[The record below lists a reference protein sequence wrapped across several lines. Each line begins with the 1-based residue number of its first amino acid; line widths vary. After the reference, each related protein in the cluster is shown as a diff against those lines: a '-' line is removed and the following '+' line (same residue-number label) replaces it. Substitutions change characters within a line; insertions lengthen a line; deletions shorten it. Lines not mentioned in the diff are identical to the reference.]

1 MSERSFPNAAADG
14 RRVAVVGAGI
24 AGLTAAHDLRRAGLT
39 PVVFEERD
47 RVGGRV
53 WTVRRGDFL
62 MDLGTAVYLGT
73 YRDAI
78 ALIDEVGLTD
88 EFVERA
94 AMGAIP
100 RDGKMHY
107 LDYSRPVRTALS
119 TGVLSPRGKLIAL
132 KLARTLVQTR
142 KSLGY
147 DSYELLADIDT
158 ETVREYCTRTLDD
171 ELLQYMGRPL
181 VSGTWVADDADT
193 SVALMLWTIR
203 NMLVPN
209 VYNLRTGVAALPEAL
224 AAQVDTR
231 LSHTV
236 RQVEDTGTEVQV
248 TYAGPDGTERTEAFA
263 GAIVAT
269 TAQPALGLYPQMDAN
284 HRTLYETARYRRLGS
299 VCLGLARRPPDP
311 ATYFL
316 VPPREDPDTIAVV
329 ADHNKSPGARARRQG
344 AAHRP
349 ALARVP
355 RAVGA
360 PRRRRG
366 PPARGAE
373 CRALPR
379 PPRRPDRGDRRRPLG
394 RVGPDDR
401 QGPLQAHRGLHPAGR
416 PDRACAARLRP
427 RPHPRAERRPRLRPP
442 GRRAPRH
449 RRRPMTAPSTEGA
462 TP

>member
-1 MSERSFPNAAADG
+1 MSERSLPSAAADG

-24 AGLTAAHDLRRAGLT
+24 AGLAAAHDLRRAGLT

-100 RDGKMHY
+100 RGGKMHY

-224 AAQVDTR
+224 AAPVDTR

-236 RQVEDTGTEVQV
+236 RHVEDTGTEVQV

-299 VCLGLARRPPDP
+299 VCLGLAKRPPDP

-329 ADHNKSPGARARRQG
+329 ADHNKSPGRAPDDKGLLTVLLSHEYLEWSEDLDDDAVLQRAVQSAERYHGRLADQIEETAVVRWDESVPTIDKGRFKLIAAFTRQVD
-344 AAHRP
+344 RT
-349 ALARVP
+349 ARVQLASDLDRIP
-355 RAVGA
+355 GLNGALVSGRQAAGRLVTAVG
-360 PRRRRG
+360 P
-366 PPARGAE
+366 
-373 CRALPR
+373 
-379 PPRRPDRGDRRRPLG
+379 
-394 RVGPDDR
+394 
-401 QGPLQAHRGLHPAGR
+401 
-416 PDRACAARLRP
+416 
-427 RPHPRAERRPRLRPP
+427 
-442 GRRAPRH
+442 
-449 RRRPMTAPSTEGA
+449 
-462 TP
+462 

>member
-1 MSERSFPNAAADG
+1 MSERSFPGAAADG

-24 AGLTAAHDLRRAGLT
+24 AGLAAAHDLRRAGLT

-100 RDGKMHY
+100 RGGKTHY

-119 TGVLSPRGKLIAL
+119 TGVLSPGGKLIAL

-236 RQVEDTGTEVQV
+236 RHVEDTGTEVQV

-299 VCLGLARRPPDP
+299 VCLGLAKRPPDP
-311 ATYFL
+311 ATYVL

-329 ADHNKSPGARARRQG
+329 ADHNKSPGRAPDDKGLLTVLLSHEYLERSEDLDDDAVLQRAVQSAERYHGRLADQIEETAVVRWDESVPTIDKGRFKLIAAFTRQVD
-344 AAHRP
+344 RT
-349 ALARVP
+349 ARVQLASDLDRIP
-355 RAVGA
+355 GLNGALVSGRQAAGRLVTAVG
-360 PRRRRG
+360 P
-366 PPARGAE
+366 
-373 CRALPR
+373 
-379 PPRRPDRGDRRRPLG
+379 
-394 RVGPDDR
+394 
-401 QGPLQAHRGLHPAGR
+401 
-416 PDRACAARLRP
+416 
-427 RPHPRAERRPRLRPP
+427 
-442 GRRAPRH
+442 
-449 RRRPMTAPSTEGA
+449 
-462 TP
+462 